1 MCIFCHLPLQGRK
14 KNSFH
19 IVRTGVRCE
28 VIFQRK
34 RVNQSKHVKA
44 YRRGFG
50 DLPSLDTF
58 GWMSGSDGK
67 SCYIGF
73 DVSTNS
79 RFALRMFVFAG
90 LETGLRH
97 RILRPDFL
105 RMSSSSAVLALA
117 ANIMPQHLILIPP
130 ARPPSRSSWTGSCTH
145 IWCFGAAGAPRV
157 PPSPVHA
164 VPALSL
170 GLLGRRGGEGARRGG
185 LGWRPGGPAPSSTG
199 SSLTG
204 SVDPVQLDRRKTD

>member
-1 MCIFCHLPLQGRK
+1 VYLLPSPVAGTK

-130 ARPPSRSSWTGSCTH
+130 ARPLLLVRLRTIPAPGRALELPGRPGCPPARCTRCLPCH
-145 IWCFGAAGAPRV
+145 WGCWAAGVGRV
-157 PPSPVHA
+157 P
-164 VPALSL
+164 
-170 GLLGRRGGEGARRGG
+170 GGARRGG
-185 LGWRPGGPAPSSTG
+185 LVVGR
-199 SSLTG
+199 
-204 SVDPVQLDRRKTD
+204 LDRWKTD